1 MTDPWMFCGAADIHL
16 GSPRS
21 YRYDPARN
29 ENWATARSQ
38 IQALEPE
45 LLLLAGDL
53 TMDGC
58 LHPFELDA
66 VKRDLEEL
74 PFPTYVVPGN
84 HDVGNKYT
92 PVQGAWGYDDLE
104 WNVNSAWVQQF
115 ASVFGP
121 SPWTFVHKN
130 VRFTGFYAAVTGS
143 GLPEEEELWA
153 FLERLSSLPSPTHHV
168 VMIHYPIY
176 FERVDEPTYDPKCR
190 EEFVP
195 WFFNINRE
203 PRWRMLDKLEEA
215 RVNWLICGHLHVRRS
230 VEVVAGM
237 NFLRLPAA
245 GGRPQYGDRWP
256 DGDSTLGFYR
266 FEVTDERI
274 LPTFFP
280 LEEVSDAQGYG
291 PRGHPPASLRDYS
304 VAWET

>member
-1 MTDPWMFCGAADIHL
+1 
-16 GSPRS
+16 
-21 YRYDPARN
+21 
-29 ENWATARSQ
+29 
-38 IQALEPE
+38 
-45 LLLLAGDL
+45 
-53 TMDGC
+53 
-58 LHPFELDA
+58 
-66 VKRDLEEL
+66 
-74 PFPTYVVPGN
+74 
-84 HDVGNKYT
+84 
-92 PVQGAWGYDDLE
+92 
-104 WNVNSAWVQQF
+104 
-115 ASVFGP
+115 
-121 SPWTFVHKN
+121 
-130 VRFTGFYAAVTGS
+130 
-143 GLPEEEELWA
+143 
-153 FLERLSSLPSPTHHV
+153 
-168 VMIHYPIY
+168 MIHYPIY
-176 FERVDEPTYDPKCR
+176 FERVDEPTYDPTCR

-195 WFFNINRE
+195 WFFNISRE
-203 PRWRMLDKLEEA
+203 PRWWMLDKLEEA